1 METRGNIVAIPSQ
14 FSISNATFCRPQ
26 NYEELFNLRH
36 ASARNTVER
45 IFGVFKREFHLFK
58 TAPEYPMNM
67 QAMFVPAL
75 SVVHNFVSTHDQDR
89 ENAFG
94 ANLATGSQATAGSSS
109 TTNPGLGIEPRII
122 TEGELGFNITAEEKR
137 RATERRDTI
146 AKSMWVDY
154 QAELRRRGE

>member
-26 NYEELFNLRH
+26 NYEELFNLHH
-36 ASARNTVER
+36 ASAHNTAEH
-45 IFGVFKREFHLFK
+45 IFGVFKCEFHLFK

-75 SVVHNFVSTHDQDR
+75 SMVHNFVSTHDQDR
-89 ENAFG
+89 ENAFIWS
-94 ANLATGSQATAGSSS
+94 NLATGSQATAGSSS
-109 TTNPGLGIEPRII
+109 MTNPGLGIEPRII

-137 RATERRDTI
+137 RATERCNTI

-154 QAELRRRGE
+154 QAELR